1 VRDKIR
7 SFLIDN
13 YIYGT
18 PPEGF
23 DDDTS
28 FVSSGALDSTGV
40 MELILFIEEQ
50 FGIKV
55 KNEELIPENLD
66 SVNRICQYVESQQTV
81 VSLAAAAGAWDAR

>member
-1 VRDKIR
+1 MRDKIR
-7 SFLIDN
+7 KFLFDN

-50 FGIKV
+50 FDIKV
-55 KNEELIPENLD
+55 KNEELVPENLD
-66 SVNRICQYVESQQTV
+66 SVNRICQYVQSKQAV
-81 VSLAAAAGAWDAR
+81 LSVAGAGAWDAR